1 MFVSDDA
8 LTIESLER
16 WEFFG
21 AQWRIVTLGEN
32 LAIIDRCTCTGEPV
46 ERRESAD
53 SELIAFLRA
62 SEQGRAGAQG
72 YD

>member
-1 MFVSDDA
+1 MSDDA

-21 AQWRIVTLGEN
+21 AQWRIVTLGES
-32 LAIIDRCTCTGEPV
+32 LAIVDYCTCTGEPV
-46 ERRESAD
+46 ECRNSAD
-53 SELIAFLRA
+53 PELIAFLRA
-62 SEQGRAGAQG
+62 SERGRASAQG